1 MNNLLTLQNKNYQTM
16 EERFAIDCNMDCPRT
31 PEEWEAYYEM
41 EKKAEELKKKGIA
54 VDFV

>member
-1 MNNLLTLQNKNYQTM
+1 M